1 VSDPATPSGPPA
13 ASPLEGLDVV
23 TSGLSRVAARARD
36 VTHTF
41 SAWALSVET
50 AQGPGRIVRI
60 ELTPDATLWRGDG
73 VFLGWSHERLAAAW
87 DALRAAEPPP
97 EAPPDF
103 QQLG

>member
-1 VSDPATPSGPPA
+1 MNETAGPPHA
-13 ASPLEGLDVV
+13 PPPLAGLDVTG
-23 TSGLSRVAARARD
+23 TSLGRVAARARD

-50 AQGPGRIVRI
+50 TRGPGRIVRI

-73 VFLGWSHERLAAAW
+73 VFLGWTHEQLAAAW
-87 DALRAAEPPP
+87 DALRATEPALEP
-97 EAPPDF
+97 PPDF